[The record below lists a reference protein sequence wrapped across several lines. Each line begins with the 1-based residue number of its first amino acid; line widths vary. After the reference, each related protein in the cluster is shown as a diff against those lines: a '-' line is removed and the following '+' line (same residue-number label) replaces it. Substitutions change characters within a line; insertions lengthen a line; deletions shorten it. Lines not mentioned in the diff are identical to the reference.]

1 MGVLASGYGVMFTM
15 LDDWRAEFGIQE
27 TGLSMIIAVGF
38 FTSFIAQLTIAP
50 YADRGHARKLMTV
63 GMAANAAGALI
74 MAFGSSLPLFLLGRF
89 VMGVGAGIAI
99 PAIKRIVIVSDPENM
114 GGNLGRGV
122 SIEVGGFAIGPV
134 IAALTVDSIN
144 LAAPFIL
151 IAVLITIAGAIIARL
166 NITETAVEDR
176 TEERFAIDLLK
187 NRAVLGSILVGV
199 ALYVMIGVY
208 DSLWVIMMDDLK
220 APHWIGNAGV
230 ALFGLPWIFFGALGG
245 RIAQKHGPLRVSA
258 FGLALGA
265 LYMTSYGFMTM
276 PYLMLSV
283 GLTQSILDSLT
294 VTGIGVAVAQA
305 TPPERQA
312 GASGL
317 LRWNANVDGWNCSN
331 VCGHHVRTLWPKV
344 CIHSNGRC
352 HGNTRFAWL
361 LPGWQKMAAK
371 ASPCYCLIR
380 LGLRTSRHFAHM
392 SLLEICHLHND

>member
-258 FGLALGA
+258 FGLALGS

-317 LRWNANVDGWNCSN
+317 LG
-331 VCGHHVRTLWPKV
+331 GMQTLMGGVAAMSAGTMYEHFGQK
-344 CIHSNGRC
+344 
-352 HGNTRFAWL
+352 FAFTATGVAMAILVSLGCFLVGKKWL
-361 LPGWQKMAAK
+361 QK
-371 ASPCYCLIR
+371 PTL
-380 LGLRTSRHFAHM
+380 TTV
-392 SLLEICHLHND
+392 

>member
-15 LDDWRAEFGIQE
+15 LDDWRSEYGIQE

-74 MAFGSSLPLFLLGRF
+74 MAFGSSLPMFLLGRF

-144 LAAPFIL
+144 LSAPFIL
-151 IAVLITIAGAIIARL
+151 IAVLITIAGVIISRL
-166 NITETAVEDR
+166 NITETAIEDR
-176 TEERFAIDLLK
+176 TAERFAIDLLK

-208 DSLWVIMMDDLK
+208 DSLWVIIMDDLK
-220 APHWIGNAGV
+220 APHWVGNAGV

-258 FGLALGA
+258 FGLALGS

-276 PYLMLSV
+276 PYLMLGV
-283 GLTQSILDSLT
+283 GLTQSMLDSLT

-317 LRWNANVDGWNCSN
+317 LGGLQTLMGGVAAMSAGTMYEHFGQKFAFTATGVAMAILVSLGCFLVGKKWLRKPVLAVSSSGW
-331 VCGHHVRTLWPKV
+331 
-344 CIHSNGRC
+344 
-352 HGNTRFAWL
+352 A
-361 LPGWQKMAAK
+361 
-371 ASPCYCLIR
+371 
-380 LGLRTSRHFAHM
+380 
-392 SLLEICHLHND
+392 

>member
-50 YADRGHARKLMTV
+50 HADRGHARKLMTV

-74 MAFGSSLPLFLLGRF
+74 MAFGSSLPMFLLGRF

-199 ALYVMIGVY
+199 ALYIMIGVY

-258 FGLALGA
+258 FGLALGS

-317 LRWNANVDGWNCSN
+317 LG
-331 VCGHHVRTLWPKV
+331 GMQTLMGGIAAMSAGTMYEHFGQK
-344 CIHSNGRC
+344 
-352 HGNTRFAWL
+352 FAFTATGVAMALLVSLGCFLVGKKWL
-361 LPGWQKMAAK
+361 RKPVPAIA
-371 ASPCYCLIR
+371 
-380 LGLRTSRHFAHM
+380 
-392 SLLEICHLHND
+392 

>member
-15 LDDWRAEFGIQE
+15 LDDWRAEYGIQE

-151 IAVLITIAGAIIARL
+151 IAALITVAGFIISRL

-187 NRAVLGSILVGV
+187 NRAVLGSILVGI

-220 APHWIGNAGV
+220 APHWVGNAGV

-258 FGLALGA
+258 FGLALGS

-276 PYLMLSV
+276 PYLMLGV
-283 GLTQSILDSLT
+283 GLTQSMLDSLT

-317 LRWNANVDGWNCSN
+317 LG
-331 VCGHHVRTLWPKV
+331 GMQTLMGGLAAMSAGTMYEHFGQK
-344 CIHSNGRC
+344 
-352 HGNTRFAWL
+352 FAFTATGVAMAILVSVGCFLVGKKWL
-361 LPGWQKMAAK
+361 RKPVPAVA
-371 ASPCYCLIR
+371 
-380 LGLRTSRHFAHM
+380 
-392 SLLEICHLHND
+392 

>member
-1 MGVLASGYGVMFTM
+1 MHTKRLILTLQIAMGVLASGYGVMFTM
-15 LDDWRAEFGIQE
+15 LDDWRAEYGIQE

-74 MAFGSSLPLFLLGRF
+74 MAFGSSLPMFLLGRF

-151 IAVLITIAGAIIARL
+151 IAVLITIAGVIIARL
-166 NITETAVEDR
+166 DITETAIEDR

-208 DSLWVIMMDDLK
+208 DSLWVIIMDDLK
-220 APHWIGNAGV
+220 APHWVGNAGV

-258 FGLALGA
+258 FGLALGS

-276 PYLMLSV
+276 PYLMLGV
-283 GLTQSILDSLT
+283 GLTQSMLDSLT

-317 LRWNANVDGWNCSN
+317 LGGLQTLMGGVAAMSAGTMYEHFGQKFAFTATGVAMAILVSLGCFLVGKKWLRKPVLAVSSSGW
-331 VCGHHVRTLWPKV
+331 
-344 CIHSNGRC
+344 
-352 HGNTRFAWL
+352 A
-361 LPGWQKMAAK
+361 
-371 ASPCYCLIR
+371 
-380 LGLRTSRHFAHM
+380 
-392 SLLEICHLHND
+392 

>member
-15 LDDWRAEFGIQE
+15 LDDWRAEYGIQE

-258 FGLALGA
+258 FGLALGS

-317 LRWNANVDGWNCSN
+317 LG
-331 VCGHHVRTLWPKV
+331 GMQTLMGGIAAMSAGTMYEHFGQK
-344 CIHSNGRC
+344 
-352 HGNTRFAWL
+352 FAFTATGVAMAILVSLGCFLVGKKWL
-361 LPGWQKMAAK
+361 QKPALAT
-371 ASPCYCLIR
+371 A
-380 LGLRTSRHFAHM
+380 
-392 SLLEICHLHND
+392 

>member
-1 MGVLASGYGVMFTM
+1 MHTKRLILTLQIAMGVLAAGYGVMFTM
-15 LDDWRAEFGIQE
+15 LDDWRTAYGIQE

-38 FTSFIAQLTIAP
+38 FTSFVAQLTIAP

-63 GMAANAAGALI
+63 GMAANAVGALL
-74 MAFGSSLPLFLLGRF
+74 MAFGASLPAFLLGRF
-89 VMGVGAGIAI
+89 IMGVGAGIAI

-151 IAVLITIAGAIIARL
+151 IAVLIAITGVIIARL
-166 NITETAVEDR
+166 SIAETAIEDR
-176 TEERFAIDLLK
+176 TDERFAIDLLR
-187 NRAVLGSILVGV
+187 NRAVLGSILVGL
-199 ALYVMIGVY
+199 ALFVMIGVY
-208 DSLWVIMMDDLK
+208 DSLWVIIMDDLK
-220 APHWIGNAGV
+220 APHWVGNAGV

-258 FGLALGA
+258 FGLALGS

-276 PYLMLSV
+276 PYFMLGV
-283 GLTQSILDSLT
+283 GLTQSMVDSLT

-317 LRWNANVDGWNCSN
+317 LG
-331 VCGHHVRTLWPKV
+331 GMQTLTGGV
-344 CIHSNGRC
+344 AAM
-352 HGNTRFAWL
+352 FAGTMYEHFGQKFAFTATGIAMAILVALGCFLVGKKWL
-361 LPGWQKMAAK
+361 QKPVLATA
-371 ASPCYCLIR
+371 
-380 LGLRTSRHFAHM
+380 
-392 SLLEICHLHND
+392 

>member
-1 MGVLASGYGVMFTM
+1 MGVLAAGYGVMFTM
-15 LDDWRAEFGIQE
+15 LDDWRTAYGIQE

-38 FTSFIAQLTIAP
+38 FTSFVAQLTIAP

-63 GMAANAAGALI
+63 GMAANAIGALL
-74 MAFGSSLPLFLLGRF
+74 MAFGATLPAFLLGRF
-89 VMGVGAGIAI
+89 IMGVGAGIAI

-151 IAVLITIAGAIIARL
+151 IAVLIAVTGIIIARL
-166 NITETAVEDR
+166 NIAETAIEDR
-176 TEERFAIDLLK
+176 TDERFAIDLLK
-187 NRAVLGSILVGV
+187 NRAVLGSILVGL
-199 ALYVMIGVY
+199 ALFVMIGVY
-208 DSLWVIMMDDLK
+208 DSLWVIIMDDLK
-220 APHWIGNAGV
+220 APHWVGNAGV

-258 FGLALGA
+258 FGLALGS

-276 PYLMLSV
+276 PYFMLGV
-283 GLTQSILDSLT
+283 GLTQSMVDSLT

-305 TPPERQA
+305 TSPERQA

-317 LRWNANVDGWNCSN
+317 LG
-331 VCGHHVRTLWPKV
+331 GMQTLTGGV
-344 CIHSNGRC
+344 AAM
-352 HGNTRFAWL
+352 FAGTMYEHFGQKFAFTATGIAMAILVALGCFLVGKKWL
-361 LPGWQKMAAK
+361 QKPVLATA
-371 ASPCYCLIR
+371 
-380 LGLRTSRHFAHM
+380 
-392 SLLEICHLHND
+392 

>member
-166 NITETAVEDR
+166 DITETAVEDR

-317 LRWNANVDGWNCSN
+317 LG
-331 VCGHHVRTLWPKV
+331 GMQTLIGGIAAMSAGTMYEHFGQK
-344 CIHSNGRC
+344 
-352 HGNTRFAWL
+352 FAFTATGVAMAILVSLGCFLVGKKWL
-361 LPGWQKMAAK
+361 QKPTLTTA
-371 ASPCYCLIR
+371 
-380 LGLRTSRHFAHM
+380 
-392 SLLEICHLHND
+392 

>member
-1 MGVLASGYGVMFTM
+1 MHTKRLILTLQIAMGVLASGYGVMFTM
-15 LDDWRAEFGIQE
+15 LDDWRAEYGLQE

-74 MAFGSSLPLFLLGRF
+74 MAFGSSLPMFLLGRF

-151 IAVLITIAGAIIARL
+151 IAVLITIAGVIIARL
-166 NITETAVEDR
+166 DITETAIEDR

-199 ALYVMIGVY
+199 ALYVMIGVD

-220 APHWIGNAGV
+220 APHWVGNAGV

-258 FGLALGA
+258 FGLALGS

-276 PYLMLSV
+276 PYLMLGV
-283 GLTQSILDSLT
+283 GLTQSMLDSLT

-317 LRWNANVDGWNCSN
+317 LGGLQTLMGGVAAMSAGTMYEHFGQKFAFTATGVAMAILVSLGCFLVGKKWLRKPVLAVSSSGW
-331 VCGHHVRTLWPKV
+331 
-344 CIHSNGRC
+344 
-352 HGNTRFAWL
+352 A
-361 LPGWQKMAAK
+361 
-371 ASPCYCLIR
+371 
-380 LGLRTSRHFAHM
+380 
-392 SLLEICHLHND
+392 

>member
-1 MGVLASGYGVMFTM
+1 MHTKRLILTLQIAMGVLASGYGVMFTM
-15 LDDWRAEFGIQE
+15 LDDWRSEFGIQE

-74 MAFGSSLPLFLLGRF
+74 MAFGSSLPMFLLGRF

-151 IAVLITIAGAIIARL
+151 IAVLITIAGVIIARL
-166 NITETAVEDR
+166 DITETAIEDR

-208 DSLWVIMMDDLK
+208 DSLWVIIMDDLK
-220 APHWIGNAGV
+220 APHWVGNAGV

-258 FGLALGA
+258 FGLALGS

-276 PYLMLSV
+276 PYLMLGV
-283 GLTQSILDSLT
+283 GLTQSMLDSLT

-317 LRWNANVDGWNCSN
+317 LGGLQTLMGGVAAMSAGTMYEHFGQKFAFTATGVAMAILVSLGCFLVGKKWLRKPVLAVSSSGW
-331 VCGHHVRTLWPKV
+331 
-344 CIHSNGRC
+344 
-352 HGNTRFAWL
+352 A
-361 LPGWQKMAAK
+361 
-371 ASPCYCLIR
+371 
-380 LGLRTSRHFAHM
+380 
-392 SLLEICHLHND
+392 

>member
-15 LDDWRAEFGIQE
+15 LDDWRAEYGIQE

-74 MAFGSSLPLFLLGRF
+74 MAFGSSLPMFLLGRF

-258 FGLALGA
+258 FGLALGS

-317 LRWNANVDGWNCSN
+317 LGGMQTLMGGIAAMSAGTMYEHFGQKFAFTATGVAMAILVSLGCFLVGKKWLRKPVLAMSPSGW
-331 VCGHHVRTLWPKV
+331 
-344 CIHSNGRC
+344 
-352 HGNTRFAWL
+352 A
-361 LPGWQKMAAK
+361 
-371 ASPCYCLIR
+371 
-380 LGLRTSRHFAHM
+380 
-392 SLLEICHLHND
+392 

>member
-15 LDDWRAEFGIQE
+15 LDDWRAEYGIQE

-99 PAIKRIVIVSDPENM
+99 PAIKRIVIVSDPENV

-151 IAVLITIAGAIIARL
+151 IAVLITIAGFIISRL

-220 APHWIGNAGV
+220 APHWVGNAGV

-258 FGLALGA
+258 FGLALGS
-265 LYMTSYGFMTM
+265 LYMTSYEFMTM
-276 PYLMLSV
+276 PYLMLGV
-283 GLTQSILDSLT
+283 GLTQSMLDSLT

-317 LRWNANVDGWNCSN
+317 LG
-331 VCGHHVRTLWPKV
+331 GMQTLMGGLAAMSAGTMYEHFGQK
-344 CIHSNGRC
+344 
-352 HGNTRFAWL
+352 FAFTATGVAMALLVSLGCFLVGKKWL
-361 LPGWQKMAAK
+361 RKPVPAIA
-371 ASPCYCLIR
+371 
-380 LGLRTSRHFAHM
+380 
-392 SLLEICHLHND
+392 

>member
-1 MGVLASGYGVMFTM
+1 MHTKRLILTLQIAMGVLASGYGVMFTM
-15 LDDWRAEFGIQE
+15 LDDWRAEYGIQE

-74 MAFGSSLPLFLLGRF
+74 MAFGSSLPMFLLGRF

-151 IAVLITIAGAIIARL
+151 IAVLITIAGVIISRL
-166 NITETAVEDR
+166 NITETAIEDR

-208 DSLWVIMMDDLK
+208 DSLWVIIMDDLK
-220 APHWIGNAGV
+220 APHWVGNAGV

-258 FGLALGA
+258 FGLALGS

-276 PYLMLSV
+276 PYLMLGV
-283 GLTQSILDSLT
+283 GLTQSMLDSLT

-317 LRWNANVDGWNCSN
+317 LGGLQTLMGGVAAMSAGTMYEHFGQKFAFTATGVAMAILVSLGCFLVGKKWLRKPVLAVSSSGW
-331 VCGHHVRTLWPKV
+331 
-344 CIHSNGRC
+344 
-352 HGNTRFAWL
+352 A
-361 LPGWQKMAAK
+361 
-371 ASPCYCLIR
+371 
-380 LGLRTSRHFAHM
+380 
-392 SLLEICHLHND
+392 

>member
-1 MGVLASGYGVMFTM
+1 MGVLAAGYGVMFTM
-15 LDDWRAEFGIQE
+15 LDDWRTAYGIQE

-38 FTSFIAQLTIAP
+38 FTSFVAQLTIAP
-50 YADRGHARKLMTV
+50 FADRGHARKLMTV
-63 GMAANAAGALI
+63 GMAANAIGALL
-74 MAFGSSLPLFLLGRF
+74 MAFGASLPAFLLGRF
-89 VMGVGAGIAI
+89 IMGVGAGIAI

-151 IAVLITIAGAIIARL
+151 IAVLIAITGVIIARL
-166 NITETAVEDR
+166 SITETAIEDR
-176 TEERFAIDLLK
+176 TDERFAIDLLK
-187 NRAVLGSILVGV
+187 NRAVLGSILVGL
-199 ALYVMIGVY
+199 ALFVMIGVY
-208 DSLWVIMMDDLK
+208 DSLWVIIMDDLK
-220 APHWIGNAGV
+220 APHWVGNAGV

-258 FGLALGA
+258 FGLALGS

-276 PYLMLSV
+276 PYFMLGV
-283 GLTQSILDSLT
+283 GLTQSMVDSLT

-317 LRWNANVDGWNCSN
+317 LG
-331 VCGHHVRTLWPKV
+331 GMQTLTGG
-344 CIHSNGRC
+344 IAAM
-352 HGNTRFAWL
+352 FAGTMYEHFGQKFAFTATGVAMAILVALGCFLVGKKWL
-361 LPGWQKMAAK
+361 QKPVLATA
-371 ASPCYCLIR
+371 
-380 LGLRTSRHFAHM
+380 
-392 SLLEICHLHND
+392 

>member
-15 LDDWRAEFGIQE
+15 LDDWRSEFGIQE

-50 YADRGHARKLMTV
+50 YADRGHARKLMTI

-74 MAFGSSLPLFLLGRF
+74 MAFGSSLPMFLLGRF
-89 VMGVGAGIAI
+89 IMGVGAGIAI
-99 PAIKRIVIVSDPENM
+99 PAIKRIVIVSDPKNM

-151 IAVLITIAGAIIARL
+151 IAVLITITGVIIARL
-166 NITETAVEDR
+166 NISETAIEDR

-187 NRAVLGSILVGV
+187 NRAVLGSILVGI

-220 APHWIGNAGV
+220 APNWIGNAGV

-245 RIAQKHGPLRVSA
+245 RIAQKYGPLRVSA
-258 FGLALGA
+258 FGLGLGA

-294 VTGIGVAVAQA
+294 VTGIGIAVAQA
-305 TPPERQA
+305 VPPERQA

-317 LRWNANVDGWNCSN
+317 LGGLQTLMGGVAALSAGTMYEHFGQKFAFTATGIAMAILVSLGCFLVGKKWLRRPVDAN
-331 VCGHHVRTLWPKV
+331 
-344 CIHSNGRC
+344 I
-352 HGNTRFAWL
+352 L
-361 LPGWQKMAAK
+361 LTTP
-371 ASPCYCLIR
+371 
-380 LGLRTSRHFAHM
+380 
-392 SLLEICHLHND
+392 

>member
-1 MGVLASGYGVMFTM
+1 MGVLAAGYGVMFTM
-15 LDDWRAEFGIQE
+15 LDDWRAAYGIQE

-63 GMAANAAGALI
+63 GMAANAIGALL
-74 MAFGSSLPLFLLGRF
+74 MAFGSSLPAFLLGRF
-89 VMGVGAGIAI
+89 IMGVGAGIAI

-151 IAVLITIAGAIIARL
+151 IAVLIAITGVIIARL
-166 NITETAVEDR
+166 SIAETAIEDR
-176 TEERFAIDLLK
+176 TDERFAIDLLK
-187 NRAVLGSILVGV
+187 NRSVLGSILVGL
-199 ALYVMIGVY
+199 ALFVMIGVY
-208 DSLWVIMMDDLK
+208 DSLWVIIMDDLK
-220 APHWIGNAGV
+220 APHWVGNAGV

-258 FGLALGA
+258 FGLALGS

-276 PYLMLSV
+276 PYFMLGV
-283 GLTQSILDSLT
+283 GLTQSMVDSLT

-317 LRWNANVDGWNCSN
+317 LG
-331 VCGHHVRTLWPKV
+331 GMQTLTGGV
-344 CIHSNGRC
+344 AAM
-352 HGNTRFAWL
+352 FAGTMYEHFGQKFAFTATGITMAILVALGCFLVGKKWL
-361 LPGWQKMAAK
+361 QKPTF
-371 ASPCYCLIR
+371 AS
-380 LGLRTSRHFAHM
+380 TESSWA
-392 SLLEICHLHND
+392 

>member
-99 PAIKRIVIVSDPENM
+99 PAIKRIVIVRDPENM

-151 IAVLITIAGAIIARL
+151 IAALITVAGFIISRL

-187 NRAVLGSILVGV
+187 NRAVLGSILVGI

-220 APHWIGNAGV
+220 APHWVGNAGV

-258 FGLALGA
+258 FGLALGS

-276 PYLMLSV
+276 PYLMLGV
-283 GLTQSILDSLT
+283 GLTQSMLDSLT

-317 LRWNANVDGWNCSN
+317 LG
-331 VCGHHVRTLWPKV
+331 GMQTLMGGLAAMSAGTMYEHFGQK
-344 CIHSNGRC
+344 
-352 HGNTRFAWL
+352 FAFTATGVAMALLVSVGCFLVGKKWL
-361 LPGWQKMAAK
+361 RKPVPVVA
-371 ASPCYCLIR
+371 
-380 LGLRTSRHFAHM
+380 
-392 SLLEICHLHND
+392 

>member
-1 MGVLASGYGVMFTM
+1 MGVLAAGYGVMFTM
-15 LDDWRAEFGIQE
+15 LDDWRTAYGIQE

-38 FTSFIAQLTIAP
+38 FTSFVAQLTIAP

-63 GMAANAAGALI
+63 GMAANAIGALL
-74 MAFGSSLPLFLLGRF
+74 MAFGATLPAFLLGRF
-89 VMGVGAGIAI
+89 IMGVGAGIAI

-151 IAVLITIAGAIIARL
+151 IAVLITVTGIIIARL
-166 NITETAVEDR
+166 NIAETAIEDR
-176 TEERFAIDLLK
+176 TDERFAIDLLK
-187 NRAVLGSILVGV
+187 NRAVLGSILVGL
-199 ALYVMIGVY
+199 ALFVMIGVY
-208 DSLWVIMMDDLK
+208 DSLWVIIMDDLK
-220 APHWIGNAGV
+220 APHWVGNAGV

-258 FGLALGA
+258 FGLALGS

-276 PYLMLSV
+276 PYFMLGV
-283 GLTQSILDSLT
+283 GLTQSMVDSLT

-317 LRWNANVDGWNCSN
+317 LG
-331 VCGHHVRTLWPKV
+331 GMQTLTGGV
-344 CIHSNGRC
+344 AAM
-352 HGNTRFAWL
+352 FAGTMYEHFGQKFAFTATGIAMAILVALGCFLVGKKWL
-361 LPGWQKMAAK
+361 QKPVLATA
-371 ASPCYCLIR
+371 
-380 LGLRTSRHFAHM
+380 
-392 SLLEICHLHND
+392 

>member
-1 MGVLASGYGVMFTM
+1 MHTKRLILTLQIAMGVLASGYGVMFTM
-15 LDDWRAEFGIQE
+15 LDDWRAEYGIQE

-317 LRWNANVDGWNCSN
+317 LG
-331 VCGHHVRTLWPKV
+331 GMQTLMGGIAAMSAGTMYEHFGQK
-344 CIHSNGRC
+344 
-352 HGNTRFAWL
+352 FAFTATGVAMAILVSLGCFLVGKKWL
-361 LPGWQKMAAK
+361 QKPTLTTA
-371 ASPCYCLIR
+371 
-380 LGLRTSRHFAHM
+380 
-392 SLLEICHLHND
+392 

>member
-15 LDDWRAEFGIQE
+15 LDDWRAEYGIQE

-317 LRWNANVDGWNCSN
+317 LG
-331 VCGHHVRTLWPKV
+331 GMQTLMGGIAAMSAGTMYEHFGQK
-344 CIHSNGRC
+344 
-352 HGNTRFAWL
+352 FAFTATGVAMAILVSLGCFLVGKKWL
-361 LPGWQKMAAK
+361 QKPALAT
-371 ASPCYCLIR
+371 A
-380 LGLRTSRHFAHM
+380 
-392 SLLEICHLHND
+392 

>member
-99 PAIKRIVIVSDPENM
+99 PAIKRIVIVSDPVNM

-151 IAVLITIAGAIIARL
+151 IAALITVAGFIISRL

-187 NRAVLGSILVGV
+187 NHAVLGSILVGI

-220 APHWIGNAGV
+220 APHWVGNAGV

-258 FGLALGA
+258 FGLALGS

-276 PYLMLSV
+276 PYLMLGV
-283 GLTQSILDSLT
+283 GLTQSMLDSLT

-317 LRWNANVDGWNCSN
+317 LG
-331 VCGHHVRTLWPKV
+331 GMQTLMGGLAAMSAGTMYEHFGQK
-344 CIHSNGRC
+344 
-352 HGNTRFAWL
+352 FAFTATGVAMAILVSVGCFLVGKKWL
-361 LPGWQKMAAK
+361 RKPVPAIA
-371 ASPCYCLIR
+371 
-380 LGLRTSRHFAHM
+380 
-392 SLLEICHLHND
+392 

>member
-1 MGVLASGYGVMFTM
+1 MGVLAAGYGVMFTM
-15 LDDWRAEFGIQE
+15 LDDWRSEYGIQE

-151 IAVLITIAGAIIARL
+151 IAALITVAGFIISRL

-187 NRAVLGSILVGV
+187 NRAVLGSILVGI

-220 APHWIGNAGV
+220 APHWVGNAGV

-258 FGLALGA
+258 FGLALGS

-276 PYLMLSV
+276 PYLMLGV
-283 GLTQSILDSLT
+283 GLTQSMLDSLT

-317 LRWNANVDGWNCSN
+317 LG
-331 VCGHHVRTLWPKV
+331 GMQTLMGGLAAMSAGTMYEHFGQK
-344 CIHSNGRC
+344 
-352 HGNTRFAWL
+352 FAFTATGVAMAILVSVGCFLVGKKWL
-361 LPGWQKMAAK
+361 RKPVPAVA
-371 ASPCYCLIR
+371 
-380 LGLRTSRHFAHM
+380 
-392 SLLEICHLHND
+392 